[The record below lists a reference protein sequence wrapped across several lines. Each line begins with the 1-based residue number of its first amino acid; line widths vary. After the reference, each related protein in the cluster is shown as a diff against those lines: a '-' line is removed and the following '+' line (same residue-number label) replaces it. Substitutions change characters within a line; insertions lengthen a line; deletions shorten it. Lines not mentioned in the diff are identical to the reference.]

1 MTTVSV
7 DEALAKGRRMLI
19 NIPMILLF
27 TPPVIATY
35 LVIQKEYSGWLIM
48 ILFVLGLVLAYL
60 YWAVMVTRWRLWAFE
75 NVRNVHELKKRAI
88 KEKLI
93 HEEGSFYEKTEIR
106 TSSDKEKWQFLQSKF
121 DQPDLFMDD
130 YDVPAETTIYYSK
143 SKNIGELIF
152 MLALM
157 GVGLYLAL
165 KTDSHLIGGGIAI
178 FALVMA
184 FKEFREATNNEP
196 QIILND
202 KGIQTIKTE
211 FKTWSEISDE
221 EVIAERSGK
230 NETYHLVYYYD
241 NYERAELLIDD
252 YNTSQRDLEKLM
264 RIYRGRYEKKMN

>member
-121 DQPDLFMDD
+121 DQPDLFVDD
-130 YDVPAETTIYYSK
+130 YDVPAETIIYYSK
-143 SKNIGELIF
+143 SKNLLELII
-152 MLALM
+152 MLGCFA
-157 GVGLYLAL
+157 GGLYLIFKEDSYFFGAVLTLLGGAL
-165 KTDSHLIGGGIAI
+165 S
-178 FALVMA
+178 
-184 FKEFREATNNEP
+184 FKEFREATNTEP

-202 KGIQTIKTE
+202 KGIQTVKTE
-211 FKTWSEISDE
+211 FKPWSEISDE
-221 EVIAERSGK
+221 EVVAERSGK

-252 YNTSQRDLEKLM
+252 YNTNQRDLEKLL
-264 RIYRGRYEKKMN
+264 RVYRGRNEKKR

>member
-7 DEALAKGRRMLI
+7 DEALARGRKMLI

-93 HEEGSFYEKTEIR
+93 YEEGSFYEKTEIR
-106 TSSDKEKWQFLQSKF
+106 TSSDKEKWQLLQSKF

-130 YDVPAETTIYYSK
+130 YDVPAETIIYYSK
-143 SKNIGELIF
+143 SKNFGELIF
-152 MLALM
+152 MLVLM
-157 GVGLYLAL
+157 GGGLYLAL

-221 EVIAERSGK
+221 EVVVESSGK
-230 NETYHLVYYYD
+230 NTTCQLVYYYD
-241 NYERAELLIDD
+241 DYERAELLIDD
-252 YNTSQRDLEKLM
+252 YNTNQRDLEKLL
-264 RIYRGRYEKKMN
+264 RVYRGRYEKK